1 MTEELKLHDP
11 RVEFIAMFLL
21 KSFKSKSDKWI
32 KMYAFDDNKQLI
44 TDFLDRYEPIMI
56 LFYLNTVGLLTILT
70 SFPTQIKGKM
80 VYFIKRIKGAVGKDG
95 IFLNEVLYGD
105 LSQSPIDQISAIM
118 DGVLSF
124 FQF

>member
-105 LSQSPIDQISAIM
+105 LSQSPIDQISALM

-124 FQF
+124 FQV